1 MVGMTMKIDGMS
13 CGHCVAQVRK
23 ALEALEGVEVQ
34 QVAVGAATVA
44 YDASATSEAR
54 IAEAVESRGYQVTA
68 TTR

>member
-1 MVGMTMKIDGMS
+1 MVEMTMKIDGMS

-23 ALEALEGVEVQ
+23 ALEALDGVDVQ

-44 YDASATSEAR
+44 YDPSASSEAQ
-54 IAEAVESRGYQVTA
+54 IAQAVETRGYQVTG

>member
-1 MVGMTMKIDGMS
+1 MVDMTMKIDGMS

-44 YDASATSEAR
+44 FDPAATSEAR
-54 IAEAVESRGYQVTA
+54 IAQAVESRGYQVTA
-68 TTR
+68 TTN